1 MRRYTTRDK
10 YRSKFETRVI
20 TKLKRRRVK
29 FIYEKER
36 LYFIQPAIERSY
48 LPDLYFP
55 QTKIYVELKGLFTLD
70 DRKKHLWLREDTN
83 SYYDIRFCF
92 QNAKNKIRKNSKTT
106 YIDWC
111 VKHEFRWCEKEIP
124 RKWMVKIVRKR

>member
-1 MRRYTTRDK
+1 MVQYTKDK

-20 TKLKRRRVK
+20 TKLKRRRIR
-29 FIYEKER
+29 FIYEKEKI
-36 LYFIQPAIERSY
+36 YFIQPAINRSY

-55 QTKIYVELKGLFTLD
+55 KTNIYVELKGLFTLD
-70 DRKKHLWLREDTN
+70 DRKKHLWLRESTPD
-83 SYYDIRFCF
+83 YDIRFCF

>member
-1 MRRYTTRDK
+1 MRRYTKDK

-36 LYFIQPAIERSY
+36 IHFTQPAVERSY

-55 QTKIYVELKGLFTLD
+55 QTNIYVELKGLFTLD
-70 DRKKHLWLREDTN
+70 DRKKHLWLRESTPD
-83 SYYDIRFCF
+83 YDIRFCF
-92 QNAKNKIRKNSKTT
+92 HSCVATNITGKSTKT
-106 YIDWC
+106 
-111 VKHEFRWCEKEIP
+111 K
-124 RKWMVKIVRKR
+124 

>member
-1 MRRYTTRDK
+1 MTRYTKDK
-10 YRSKFETRVI
+10 YRSKFETKVI

-55 QTKIYVELKGLFTLD
+55 QTNIYVELKGLFMLHP
-70 DRKKHLWLREDTN
+70 HLYTEL
-83 SYYDIRFCF
+83 
-92 QNAKNKIRKNSKTT
+92 K
-106 YIDWC
+106 
-111 VKHEFRWCEKEIP
+111 
-124 RKWMVKIVRKR
+124 MKRMFTRV